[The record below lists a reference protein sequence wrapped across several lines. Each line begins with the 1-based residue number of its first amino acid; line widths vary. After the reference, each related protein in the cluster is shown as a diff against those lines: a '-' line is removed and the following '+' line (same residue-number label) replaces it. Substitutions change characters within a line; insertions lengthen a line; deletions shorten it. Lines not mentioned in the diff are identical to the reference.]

1 MINFTPKRKVILGII
16 FTILII
22 IFTIR
27 FGRGWNTLFSDPIID
42 TILSIFGLIMM
53 SSMVAIIGVFC
64 VDKILLPII
73 NLFIKK
79 APSANRKQFESIIDD
94 LFKRISK
101 THSVATKALLKT
113 VNELEPAKMG
123 KFFGVPLYEAIYG
136 YQVTCLVGFSLT
148 EKLIKATDFLE
159 FRKKVLE
166 KIEIKTGLSIQQIEF
181 NNEYFLDCAGD
192 LDCLNNKF
200 LVRVV
205 KLCKLDEKIT
215 GQNKAIKIF
224 NKLSVSLAMQTQRN
238 AARAFGNMKLVQELD
253 QVIKNYKF

>member
-1 MINFTPKRKVILGII
+1 
-16 FTILII
+16 
-22 IFTIR
+22 
-27 FGRGWNTLFSDPIID
+27 
-42 TILSIFGLIMM
+42 M

-215 GQNKAIKIF
+215 GQNKAVKIF
-224 NKLSVSLAMQTQRN
+224 NKLSVSLAIETQKN
-238 AARAFGNMKLVQELD
+238 TARAFGNMRLVQELD

>member
-1 MINFTPKRKVILGII
+1 MINFTYKRKVILGII

-27 FGRGWNTLFSDPIID
+27 FGRGWNTLFSDPIAAIIV
-42 TILSIFGLIMM
+42 TIFGLIMM
-53 SSMVAIIGVFC
+53 SLAVAIIGVFC

-79 APSANRKQFESIIDD
+79 APPANREQFESIIDD

-123 KFFGVPLYEAIYG
+123 RFFGVPLYEAIYG

-148 EKLIKATDFLE
+148 EKLIEATDLLE
-159 FRKKVLE
+159 FKKKVLE

-181 NNEYFLDCAGD
+181 NNEYFLDCAGEFE
-192 LDCLNNKF
+192 CLNYKF

-205 KLCKLDEKIT
+205 ELCKLDEKIT
-215 GQNKAIKIF
+215 GQSKAIKIF
-224 NKLSVSLAMQTQRN
+224 NKLSTTLAMQTQRN
-238 AARAFGNMKLVQELD
+238 TARAFGNMKLVHELD
-253 QVIKNYKF
+253 KAIKNYKF

>member
-1 MINFTPKRKVILGII
+1 MINFTKKRKAILLII
-16 FTILII
+16 FALIS
-22 IFTIR
+22 IFFITR
-27 FGRGWNTLFSDPIID
+27 FGRGWNTLFSDPIVD
-42 TILSIFGLIMM
+42 MVLSIFGLLMM
-53 SSMVAIIGVFC
+53 SLAIGLIGILC
-64 VDKILLPII
+64 IDKIILPII

-79 APSANRKQFESIIDD
+79 TPTANREQFESIIDD

-101 THSVATKALLKT
+101 THSVATKELLKT
-113 VNELEPAKMG
+113 INELEPAKMG
-123 KFFGVPLYEAIYG
+123 KFFGVLLYEAIYG
-136 YQVTCLVGFSLT
+136 YQVTCLVGFSTT
-148 EKLIKATDFLE
+148 EKLIKATDLLE

-192 LDCLNNKF
+192 LECLNNKF

-238 AARAFGNMKLVQELD
+238 TARAFGNMRLVQELD
-253 QVIKNYKF
+253 QVIKNDKF